1 MVELRRKTRHSGKH
15 TILTIIMTVA
25 VILALTGIAGAT
37 PIPGVSIGWNGGNLS
52 VEVSPT
58 CINFYTTA
66 IDACPP
72 GSGSNFTLNAPADAV
87 FGTIGTTTGTTKD
100 YLMSNQPSTSP
111 GVQTYNNGTAFMV
124 LNGFTFD
131 VQSINVPNAIPCP
144 PGATP
149 GSCSIL
155 DFVLTQNDLFTS
167 GGSCPGGIGPCGHV
181 TVSFSSNGRGYVT
194 GSDPVATG
202 STPFTFI
209 YSSQFNNETTTDLA
223 AKANAG
229 TLTDSVS
236 ITATPNVTAGVPEP
250 MALSLVGLGLAA
262 IGGFGRLRR
271 ARAKRA

>member
-1 MVELRRKTRHSGKH
+1 MLELRRETQQSGKH

-52 VEVSPT
+52 VAVSST
-58 CINFYTTA
+58 CINFYTTS
-66 IDACPP
+66 IDVCPP
-72 GSGSNFTLNAPADAV
+72 GSGSTFTLNAPSDAV
-87 FGTIGTTTGTTKD
+87 FGTVGTTTGTTKD
-100 YLMSNQPSTSP
+100 YLMSNQPVTTP
-111 GVQTYNNGTAFMV
+111 GVQTYNNGGAFIV
-124 LNGFTFD
+124 LNGNTFD
-131 VQSINVPNAIPCP
+131 VQSINVPNAVPCP

-167 GGSCPGGIGPCGHV
+167 GGACPGGVGLCGHV
-181 TVSFSSNGRGYVT
+181 TVSFSTNGRGYVT
-194 GSDPVATG
+194 GSDPVTTG

-223 AKANAG
+223 ARAAAG
-229 TLTDSVS
+229 TLTNSLS
-236 ITATPNVTAGVPEP
+236 ITATPGAGVPEP
-250 MALSLVGLGLAA
+250 MALSLVGLGLVA

-271 ARAKRA
+271 AWAKRA